1 MWMFLRS
8 FQSAVYHTT
17 HLSVKRH
24 LKAWW
29 ILEITVLLSL
39 FSCTKLRDDFVSS
52 SYKCVFILS
61 QPSLTQF
68 PLCPVFFFFYHS
80 VELHSFEPCKA
91 LFGKLCIFTII
102 FIEDKEVLW
111 ETVSIIVC
119 IFQSYSEI
127 SINRK
132 IFCSRLQA
140 TDTLVWLFSLGA
152 LDVTYETWT

>member
-1 MWMFLRS
+1 MWVFLRS

-24 LKAWW
+24 LNTWW
-29 ILEITVLLSL
+29 ILEIIVLLLSL
-39 FSCTKLRDDFVSS
+39 LSCTKLRDDFVSS

-68 PLCPVFFFFYHS
+68 PLCPVFFFFFFFITLLNYILLS
-80 VELHSFEPCKA
+80 LVKA

-111 ETVSIIVC
+111 ETVHIIVC

-132 IFCSRLQA
+132 IFCSRLQ
-140 TDTLVWLFSLGA
+140 TL
-152 LDVTYETWT
+152 